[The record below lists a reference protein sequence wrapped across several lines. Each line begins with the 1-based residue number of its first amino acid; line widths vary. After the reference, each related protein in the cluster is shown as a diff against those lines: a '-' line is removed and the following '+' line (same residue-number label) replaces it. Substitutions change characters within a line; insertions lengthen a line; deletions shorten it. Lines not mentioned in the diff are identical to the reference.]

1 MNNLVPEITAF
12 KTAFGWCAIL
22 GRAEQLSALAF
33 AQPTAEAA
41 MKRALQGSDE
51 KVRLGNQRGKWNRT
65 LAERIVAT
73 LEGEPDDYR
82 DVEID
87 LEQLT
92 PFSRRVVAAV
102 RRIGWGQTAS
112 YGEIARMAGSAGAAR
127 AVGSVMASNRTPL
140 IVPCHRVIAS
150 GRKIG
155 GFSAPTGIRMKKRL
169 LALEGAM
176 ANLSVS

>member
-33 AQPTAEAA
+33 AQPTAEMA
-41 MKRALQGSDE
+41 MKRALQGSAE
-51 KVRLGNQRGKWNRT
+51 KVRQSKSKWNRT
-65 LAERIVAT
+65 LAGRIAAT
-73 LEGEPDDYR
+73 LDGEPDDFR

-87 LEQLT
+87 LEHLT
-92 PFSRRVVAAV
+92 TFSRRVVAAV
-102 RRIGWGQTAS
+102 RRLNWGQTAS
-112 YGEIARMAGSAGAAR
+112 YGEIARMAGSPGAAR
-127 AVGSVMASNRTPL
+127 AVGSVMANNCTPL

-176 ANLSVS
+176 ATLSVS